1 MFGVEIYY
9 NYDRIKITIVKVRR
23 IFVVAVV
30 PINVCVPDDIY
41 VDILNGTL
49 ELYGLVKDGE
59 HKVRKH
65 LPVVKS
71 AAETGLKKAAE
82 IIKTHK
88 GTSIVVGSVLAV
100 GTGVAITVSCVVY
113 NKKKKDIVFFNEC
126 LESYYS
132 SIKEGTLNNEIID
145 NLIHSLDTLEEK
157 KISIKMSPNKLSA
170 IIFSVFDYT
179 NKLAE
184 ANNQKVKLSKPKKKD
199 NIVDIREYL
208 EIQKNI
214 ILSA

>member
-1 MFGVEIYY
+1 MV
-9 NYDRIKITIVKVRR
+9 
-23 IFVVAVV
+23 VV

-41 VDILNGTL
+41 DDILDGSL

-65 LPVVKS
+65 LPTIKN
-71 AAETGLKKAAE
+71 AAETGAKKAFE
-82 IIKTHK
+82 VIKAHK
-88 GTSIVVGSVLAV
+88 GASIVVGSVIAV
-100 GTGVAITVSCVVY
+100 GTGVAITASCISY
-113 NKKKKDIVFFNEC
+113 NKKKKEVVFFNEC

-132 SIKEGTLNNEIID
+132 SIKNGVLNNEIID
-145 NLIHSLDTLEEK
+145 NLIHSLDILEEK
-157 KISIKMSPNKLSA
+157 KFSVKMSPTKLSA

-184 ANNQKVKLSKPKKKD
+184 ANNQKVKISKPKKKD
-199 NIVDIREYL
+199 NIIDIREYL
-208 EIQKNI
+208 EIQKDI